1 MFIIILI
8 LIIVVILYIYLKFKY
23 FTLHGPIPGLS
34 PEFLFGNMHQT
45 GIISRNESIPN
56 VNLKLKEKF
65 GDIYQF
71 WMGPSRFIA
80 VCNADDVEH
89 IFSHRNIYDQ
99 VTYP

>member
-8 LIIVVILYIYLKFKY
+8 LIIVVLLYIYLKFKY

-89 IFSHRNIYDQ
+89 ILSHRNIYDQ